1 MLTWSLELFDRL
13 RDTMQTLSKELHD
26 DDVDAN
32 NLRKMLNEVSYLKD
46 DFKMSLDNPKQSA
59 SDRETIQK
67 GEYCRNDDCGS
78 RWRKNSARDWRVWV
92 V

>member
-1 MLTWSLELFDRL
+1 MHILQTFINSPNIFTASRLETSTMLTWSLELFDRL

-59 SDRETIQK
+59 SDRDTIQK
-67 GEYCRNDDCGS
+67 GE
-78 RWRKNSARDWRVWV
+78 
-92 V
+92 